1 MFGGRDGGR
10 GSELMDACVLCLG
23 SVCFACALCVC
34 VCVCVCASLQ
44 EGFACP
50 HPAHLPRGQVGRVG
64 GRGSED

>member
-34 VCVCVCASLQ
+34 VCVCVCV
-44 EGFACP
+44 
-50 HPAHLPRGQVGRVG
+50 QVCKRVSPVPILRIYHG
-64 GRGSED
+64 DKWVE